1 MLGGVLSASWWYFG
15 AVAIAGDPNSPV
27 AYLKAPGLKDALL
40 VFRDTF
46 VPPTGRAVLL
56 SAVIYII
63 AAIWVAVVAA
73 WRRDPQ
79 LLGILAAL
87 AFVLL
92 AMPLASQAHPLLLPR
107 TLAFAIA
114 LATILLAA
122 GAVAVS
128 NGWLRAVTVLLLLEP
143 GVRGTAD
150 YFAYGGEHQPFRET
164 VALLGRIVEPG
175 EPLIVTDAFDAV
187 AIEHYGSRRP
197 VRLVAAVD
205 PGVRLEREAV
215 RLMTSAILVEPS
227 APCGAL
233 GREPR
238 VWVLAYP
245 RFRPRVAAQIVAA
258 LAAAGGQA
266 TGIPAVA
273 PEFRSLT
280 RWDGVDC
287 QVSP

>member
-1 MLGGVLSASWWYFG
+1 M
-15 AVAIAGDPNSPV
+15 
-27 AYLKAPGLKDALL
+27 
-40 VFRDTF
+40 
-46 VPPTGRAVLL
+46 
-56 SAVIYII
+56 
-63 AAIWVAVVAA
+63 VAA
-73 WRRDPQ
+73 WRCSPQ

-107 TLAFAIA
+107 TLAFSIA
-114 LATILLAA
+114 LVMILLAA

-128 NGWLRAVTVLLLLEP
+128 NGWLRAVTALLLLEP
-143 GVRGTAD
+143 GLRGTAD

-164 VALLGRIVEPG
+164 VALLGRSVEPG

-245 RFRPRVAAQIVAA
+245 NSGPGSPRRLWRRLPLRVGRRPGSRLSRPSFGASCVGTASIAKSLHDPSPYAWCTQTCTGAGPPGA
-258 LAAAGGQA
+258 TLA
-266 TGIPAVA
+266 TC
-273 PEFRSLT
+273 LL
-280 RWDGVDC
+280 
-287 QVSP
+287 